1 MLGALSDDWREG
13 SVVKSSLLLLPITQ
27 VPLLLASAR
36 GEKSPIIP
44 VPEGI
49 EHAFL
54 SYEETRQTA
63 GLNTYVEAMHSHT
76 F

>member
-27 VPLLLASAR
+27 VPLLLAPAC

-54 SYEETRQTA
+54 S
-63 GLNTYVEAMHSHT
+63 
-76 F
+76 